1 MEESAVQCNDEKIE
15 QQTSVIQKIA
25 EMLHVKSTGNGLM
38 TLRSCGQVSAIQVRR
53 SGEHSSCAT
62 DSVDRFSG
70 NTETDAGHQG
80 FQNSIEDHPSCAE
93 TVPTIQE
100 IQKIVEVPG
109 TVHG

>member
-1 MEESAVQCNDEKIE
+1 
-15 QQTSVIQKIA
+15 
-25 EMLHVKSTGNGLM
+25 MLQVKSTGNGLM
-38 TLRSCGQVSAIQVRR
+38 TLRSCGQVSAIQVRQ

-80 FQNSIEDHPSCAE
+80 VRNSIEDHPSCAE

-109 TVHG
+109 IVHG